1 MQLNDNNAALR
12 TLSALVDFS
21 NLVNSSL
28 DLNFTLNNLIL
39 TCFTKFHTTKGLI
52 ALINDE
58 GNLSVVSFKGLREE
72 AVKDFPNI
80 NYNDICKN
88 SEYDSF
94 LEENKF
100 KLTEKIIS
108 SNGPQGIILLGERL
122 TGNDYTDEDK
132 DFLRTILNI
141 GATAI
146 ENSMVFEKL
155 RIANRN
161 LDSKVNQLSSLFDL
175 SKEFGGILE
184 VSMVVKMLVFS
195 LLGQL
200 LVTKYAVITG
210 NDEALK
216 ILESKF
222 PEEDLLKIF
231 REKSISEI
239 TSPVIINESE
249 EENPE
254 LTLLGV
260 KLIIPMIIKG
270 KAKGLILLGARRNN
284 LEYTKSDIEYISS
297 VGGLAIISIENA
309 RLFSEALEKQKLE
322 KDLEI
327 ARRIQKNLLPSKI
340 SQPKNF
346 EIAAFNQSARQ
357 VGGDYFDVVK
367 LDDNRTLIAIGDV
380 SGKGVQ
386 AALLMANVQ
395 AFLKSICKQDIG
407 LQEASGLINDL
418 VSENTTGGSFIT
430 FFWAIINDETKTIT
444 SVNMGHN
451 PPLLIRDG
459 VITKLKKGGM
469 ILGVMET
476 MLPYQSELTELKT
489 DDVIILFTDGV
500 TEAMSMNEEE
510 FSDEKVEELALS
522 LCHLSSQEIINRI
535 YDEVKIYT
543 KGAEQSDDITLMVI
557 KVK

>member
-510 FSDEKVEELALS
+510 FSDEKLEELTLS

>member
-28 DLNFTLNNLIL
+28 NLNFTLNNLIL

-52 ALINDE
+52 ALIGDD
-58 GNLSVVSFKGLREE
+58 GNVSVESYKGLREDTLKE
-72 AVKDFPNI
+72 FPKVQYKDLFEHPV
-80 NYNDICKN
+80 Y
-88 SEYDSF
+88 
-94 LEENKF
+94 NKF
-100 KLTEKIIS
+100 IEQNKFRLSEKIIS

-122 TGNDYTDEDK
+122 TGNEYSDEDRN
-132 DFLRTILNI
+132 FLKTILNI

-155 RIANRN
+155 RVANRN

-175 SKEFGGILE
+175 SKEFSGILE
-184 VSMVVKMLVFS
+184 MNMVVKMLVFS

-200 LVTKYAVITG
+200 LVTKYAVITSN
-210 NDEALK
+210 NDSIN

-222 PEEDLLKIF
+222 PEDDLLKIY
-231 REKSISEI
+231 KNTSISEI
-239 TSPVIINESE
+239 TSPVILNEIDE
-249 EENPE
+249 EHPE
-254 LTLLGV
+254 LTSLGI
-260 KLIIPMIIKG
+260 KIIIPMLIKG

-284 LEYTKSDIEYISS
+284 MEYSRSDIEYISS
-297 VGGLAIISIENA
+297 VGSLAIISIENA

-340 SQPKNF
+340 PQPDNF

-367 LDDNRTLIAIGDV
+367 LDDKRTLIAIGDV

-407 LQEASGLINDL
+407 LQEASNLINDL
-418 VSENTTGGSFIT
+418 VSENTSGGSFIT
-430 FFWAIINDETKTIT
+430 FFWAILDDETKTIT

-451 PPLLIRDG
+451 PPLLIREG
-459 VITKLKKGGM
+459 SISKLKKGGM

-476 MLPYQSELTELKT
+476 MLPYQSELHQLQTN
-489 DDVIILFTDGV
+489 DAIVLFTDGI
-500 TEAMSMNEEE
+500 TEAMNVNNEE
-510 FSDEKVEELALS
+510 FTDEKLETLALN
-522 LCHLSSQEIINRI
+522 LCDLSAQEIINRI
-535 YDEVKIYT
+535 YNEVKIYT
-543 KGAEQSDDITLMVI
+543 SGAEQSDDITLTVI